1 MLLWEQGPAANW
13 SVATQVLEGRV
24 GWEAYALVPFRLPGW
39 RPGMYMGL
47 AAFFNTT
54 GGPAAE
60 CVPRPLSSVCRDPRQ
75 DFFDAN

>member
-1 MLLWEQGPAANW
+1 M
-13 SVATQVLEGRV
+13 ATQVLEGRV

-60 CVPRPLSSVCRDPRQ
+60 CVPRPLSSVCEILDRIV
-75 DFFDAN
+75 FDAS

>member
-1 MLLWEQGPAANW
+1 M
-13 SVATQVLEGRV
+13 ATQVLEGRV

-60 CVPRPLSSVCRDPRQ
+60 CVSRRLVGL
-75 DFFDAN
+75 